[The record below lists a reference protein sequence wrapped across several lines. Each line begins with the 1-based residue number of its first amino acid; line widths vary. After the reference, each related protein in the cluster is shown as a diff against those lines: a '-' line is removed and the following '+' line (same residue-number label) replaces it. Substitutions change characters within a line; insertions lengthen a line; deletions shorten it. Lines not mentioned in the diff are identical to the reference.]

1 LPEFRQGR
9 KPSEKGEVFNHSH
22 SSLRNVIERAF
33 GVLKIKWR
41 ILLHIT
47 SYPILKQTR
56 IIVACMALHNWIR
69 ESNLHDK
76 EFYKC
81 DQNENYMPGNI
92 QPEPSVPLPG
102 VQLGV
107 EHGDMH
113 VIRENIADG
122 LMGDV

>member
-1 LPEFRQGR
+1 M
-9 KPSEKGEVFNHSH
+9 
-22 SSLRNVIERAF
+22 
-33 GVLKIKWR
+33 KWR

-47 SYPILKQTR
+47 SYPIVKQAR

-81 DQNENYMPGNI
+81 DQNENYMPGNM
-92 QPEPSVPLPG
+92 QPEPSTPLPG

-107 EHGDMH
+107 EHGNMN
-113 VIRENIADG
+113 VIRENIADA
-122 LMGDV
+122 LIGDV

>member
-1 LPEFRQGR
+1 M
-9 KPSEKGEVFNHSH
+9 
-22 SSLRNVIERAF
+22 
-33 GVLKIKWR
+33 KWR

-56 IIVACMALHNWIR
+56 IIVACIALHNWIR